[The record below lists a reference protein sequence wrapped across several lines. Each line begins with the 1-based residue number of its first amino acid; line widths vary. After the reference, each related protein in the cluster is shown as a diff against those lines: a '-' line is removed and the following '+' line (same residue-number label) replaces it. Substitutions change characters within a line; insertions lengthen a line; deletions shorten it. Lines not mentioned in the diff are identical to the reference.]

1 MKMYF
6 IVNKD
11 IEISKGKL
19 SGQVGHA
26 SMSYLYSRMEDE
38 DFKLKLKDY
47 MVEQKKII
55 LKGTENQIKKLEK
68 DSIDNN
74 LGYITIRDLGYTELE
89 SGTLTCI
96 CVGISGIDEI
106 PKITKRLRLLTD

>member
-6 IVNKD
+6 IVNKY

-38 DFKLKLKDY
+38 DEEFKEKIKEY

-55 LKGTENQIKKLEK
+55 LKG
-68 DSIDNN
+68 
-74 LGYITIRDLGYTELE
+74 
-89 SGTLTCI
+89 
-96 CVGISGIDEI
+96 
-106 PKITKRLRLLTD
+106 